1 MPQIGITQDL
11 TDEKR
16 KLNSLAI
23 AFKTQIC
30 YSLPERA
37 VDHYE
42 ALQAYAVRP
51 FGGNAAV
58 LFRTEQ
64 AFLERMKQCQTALIE
79 IKTFVD
85 QHDSL
90 TSRRPVLNS
99 HLQRYQD
106 ELDMTL
112 ETFIWDD
119 ERLLERWGQL
129 RALGGDIALNIE
141 VGYHRSY

>member
-1 MPQIGITQDL
+1 
-11 TDEKR
+11 
-16 KLNSLAI
+16 
-23 AFKTQIC
+23 
-30 YSLPERA
+30 
-37 VDHYE
+37 
-42 ALQAYAVRP
+42 AVRP